1 MMHSGIQTDRNG
13 SLWFKLSKPLEMDAE
28 SFKNT
33 PIYHTLT
40 PMTCED
46 MLVYMDTHPD
56 LFVAADMKN
65 DITLSYSYLVDLA
78 KSLGLESV
86 LDRIIISIY
95 NYEDYAKI
103 MAIYPFKEKA
113 IRQYCYHP
121 HNYYE
126 LLDFC
131 LQNNIQSVNISNC
144 YVDDEGVQMLIS
156 KGLRVYVAVVDDYTT
171 FEQYRKKGI
180 YGCVSNNLYE
190 DQFKR

>member
-1 MMHSGIQTDRNG
+1 
-13 SLWFKLSKPLEMDAE
+13 
-28 SFKNT
+28 
-33 PIYHTLT
+33 
-40 PMTCED
+40 MTCED

-95 NYEDYAKI
+95 NYEDYGKI

-113 IRQYCYHP
+113 IRQYCYQP

-131 LQNNIQSVNISNC
+131 LKNNIQSVNISNC